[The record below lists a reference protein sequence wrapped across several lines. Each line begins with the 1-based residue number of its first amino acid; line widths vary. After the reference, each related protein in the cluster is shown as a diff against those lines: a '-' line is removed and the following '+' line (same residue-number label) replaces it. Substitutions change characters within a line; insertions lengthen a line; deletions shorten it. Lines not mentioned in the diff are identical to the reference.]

1 MIFDLNPLEVLN
13 IRKMTTVPPHFSKM
27 KISDAEYFDGV
38 EDWVRVR
45 LKGRYAI
52 YKVPFYDQSSN
63 LLKTSMHIAF
73 EEPQELTY
81 FILACPQLRR
91 N

>member
-13 IRKMTTVPPHFSKM
+13 SRKLTTVPPHFSKM
-27 KISDAEYFDGV
+27 KISDTEYFEGI
-38 EDWVRVR
+38 EDWVRVK

-52 YKVPFYDQSSN
+52 YKIPSYDQSSN
-63 LLKTSMHIAF
+63 NLKTSVHIAF
-73 EEPQELTY
+73 EEPSELTY